1 MQTSHKRKK
10 AFTLTELLVVV
21 IVIGVLSAVVLP
33 KFSKVVETRKTTE
46 AEELMSAV
54 RTEQEKR
61 CALDKNYLTDLA
73 KMSEIIPDTD
83 TKNFTYTATTT
94 GIKAQS
100 KGKYNYT
107 LEMPSYRDG
116 RLCCESA
123 EECAKLNKDYPLCSS
138 LIARADYRSG
148 AECAGGEV
156 QPEPEPAECTDGEVS
171 GSQPCNDCGTQTTQ
185 KCVGGKWTASLGAC
199 SKTAE
204 ECAPAPEPAE
214 CTAGTVETG
223 ESCGNCGTNTRTCGA
238 DGSWGSWTCTGQGEC
253 TPSAPVM
260 DTTGCEF
267 GYIMKYCTNTC
278 EWKEV
283 GNTCCNTSRTLVQSF
298 YVSHPGAETR
308 TNACS
313 SSYGPYTCTSA
324 DANAKKQCNDY
335 TMGTEQGTSWSWTGA
350 WSTVTRC
357 EGLTYVNDTLSSC
370 SGISTSSF
378 TWSNNRPVVYPDAT
392 SACKSM
398 LGTEYRS
405 SYSCVIKGP
414 AYNDPSG
421 CGASSNS
428 KAYEQIKLTCT
439 GEESTGLKYVV
450 KQYAVDCCVK

>member
-138 LIARADYRSG
+138 LIARADYQSG
-148 AECAGGEV
+148 VECAGGEV
-156 QPEPEPAECTDGEVS
+156 QPEPEGCENLPSSLTERQACGGNFTGEKERHF
-171 GSQPCNDCGTQTTQ
+171 NTQTCTWGNWDESSCQ
-185 KCVGGKWTASLGAC
+185 CSLSAQSEAC
-199 SKTAE
+199 GEGYTGNKTRGVNS
-204 ECAPAPEPAE
+204 
-214 CTAGTVETG
+214 T
-223 ESCGNCGTNTRTCGA
+223 
-238 DGSWGSWTCTGQGEC
+238 
-253 TPSAPVM
+253 
-260 DTTGCEF
+260 
-267 GYIMKYCTNTC
+267 TC
-278 EWKEV
+278 EYEPW
-283 GNTCCNTSRTLVQSF
+283 
-298 YVSHPGAETR
+298 
-308 TNACS
+308 
-313 SSYGPYTCTSA
+313 
-324 DANAKKQCNDY
+324 D
-335 TMGTEQGTSWSWTGA
+335 
-350 WSTVTRC
+350 
-357 EGLTYVNDTLSSC
+357 
-370 SGISTSSF
+370 
-378 TWSNNRPVVYPDAT
+378 T
-392 SACKSM
+392 SACEKKVDECAEKPATI
-398 LGTEYRS
+398 TEMCKCIVQDRASWTLTPTEELMMCTRCAPYMVQNQEQCCKVRGGS
-405 SYSCVIKGP
+405 WNDPNPGCWRKEYSYSQSGSYSCGYPCLLYAGHCGVAMTERRSQGCRPDGGKVCP
-414 AYNDPSG
+414 ANNLCSEAEVGQECYYCVTRERTGVSG
-421 CGASSNS
+421 CSHSTYVYS
-428 KAYEQIKLTCT
+428 KICT
-439 GEESTGLKYVV
+439 ATDKSM
-450 KQYAVDCCVK
+450 